1 LARYVA
7 LLRGINLGKQNRVS
21 MPKLRE
27 MHVDLGYDDVA
38 THLQS
43 GNAVFTAPAGT
54 STTTLAK
61 QIENRIKK
69 DLDLDVAVLVVTS
82 KQLDTI
88 VENNS
93 LAKPGRDP
101 AKLMVAFLSK
111 NVPAERLRDLDPDQ
125 FAPDEFATGPR
136 VIYHWLPKGSQASKL
151 PAALT
156 DKKLGVTVTV
166 RNWRTVTKLA
176 ALAAG

>member
-27 MHVDLGYDDVA
+27 MLVDLGYDDVA

-101 AKLMVAFLSK
+101 AKLMVAFLS
-111 NVPAERLRDLDPDQ
+111 
-125 FAPDEFATGPR
+125 
-136 VIYHWLPKGSQASKL
+136 
-151 PAALT
+151 
-156 DKKLGVTVTV
+156 
-166 RNWRTVTKLA
+166 
-176 ALAAG
+176 